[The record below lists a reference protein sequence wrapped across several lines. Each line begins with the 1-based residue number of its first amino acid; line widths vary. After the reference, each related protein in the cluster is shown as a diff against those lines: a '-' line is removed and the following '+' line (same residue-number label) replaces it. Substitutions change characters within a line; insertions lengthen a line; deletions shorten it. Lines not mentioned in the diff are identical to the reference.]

1 MAADQR
7 IVIENCSIATVDA
20 HDTEYADGYV
30 VIVGNRIES
39 LGAGRAPEG
48 LENVVRRIDATGHL
62 VTPGLVNTHHH
73 YYQWITRGLATDH
86 NLFNWLVA
94 LYPTWARIDEPM
106 VYAAAQG
113 SLAMMARGGVT
124 TAMDHHYVF
133 PRDSGDLSGAIIRAA
148 RETGVRFTL
157 ARGSMDR
164 SEKDGGLPPDFAVE
178 TLEGALT
185 ATEATVKE
193 HHDPSFD
200 AMTQVA
206 VAPCSPFS
214 VSTELL
220 RQGAELARRL
230 GVRLHTH
237 GSETVEEEQFC
248 KELFGMGPTDYFE
261 STGWLGEDVWMAHC
275 VHMNDSDIA
284 AFARTKTGVA
294 HCPSSNARLAAG
306 IARVPDMLAA
316 GVPVGLGVDGTASNE
331 SGELHT
337 ELRNALLINRLGAH
351 KEAALN
357 ARQALRLGTYGGAQ
371 VLGRASQIG
380 SLEPGKLADL
390 VLWKLDTLAHASI
403 ADPVTALVFGAAAP
417 VTASFVNGR
426 QIVEAGRL
434 LHVDEDAIARATGAE
449 PRGGPPPAG
458 GYPLSPLGPG
468 GPGGE
473 AGPRPGGRG
482 PRTGSTA
489 AVSWAR
495 AALRA
500 PRNGHRPSVP
510 HDHMHHLPETR
521 VRADVST
528 DRRSRPCP
536 RIPCTPSTRNSPP

>member
-1 MAADQR
+1 VAASQYAQGVER
-7 IVIENCSIATVDA
+7 IVIENCAVATVDA
-20 HDTEYADGYV
+20 DDTEYASGHV
-30 VIVGNRIES
+30 VVAGSTIES
-39 LGAGRAPEG
+39 VGPGKAPEN
-48 LENVVRRIDATGHL
+48 LQNVVRRIDGTGHL

-73 YYQWITRGLATDH
+73 FYQWITRGLATDH

-94 LYPTWARIDEPM
+94 LYPTWARIDEQM

-133 PRDSGDLSGAIIRAA
+133 PRGSGDLSGAIIRAA
-148 RETGVRFTL
+148 SETGVRFTL

-164 SEKDGGLPPDFAVE
+164 GESDGGLPPDFAVE
-178 TLEGALT
+178 TLEGALA
-185 ATEATVKE
+185 ATEETVDRY
-193 HHDPSFD
+193 HDASFG
-200 AMTQVA
+200 AMTQIA

-214 VSTELL
+214 VTTELL
-220 RQGAELARRL
+220 REGAELARRK

-237 GSETVEEEQFC
+237 GSETVEEEKFC
-248 KELFGMGPTDYFE
+248 HELFGMGPTDYFE

-284 AFARTKTGVA
+284 AFARTRTGVA

-337 ELRNALLINRLGAH
+337 ELRNALLINRLGPH
-351 KEAALN
+351 REAALN

-371 VLGRASQIG
+371 VLGRAAEIG

-417 VTASFVNGR
+417 VTVSLVGGR
-426 QIVEAGRL
+426 PVAENGRL
-434 LHVDEDAIARATGAE
+434 LHVDEDAIAR
-449 PRGGPPPAG
+449 
-458 GYPLSPLGPG
+458 
-468 GPGGE
+468 
-473 AGPRPGGRG
+473 
-482 PRTGSTA
+482 
-489 AVSWAR
+489 
-495 AALRA
+495 
-500 PRNGHRPSVP
+500 
-510 HDHMHHLPETR
+510 
-521 VRADVST
+521 
-528 DRRSRPCP
+528 
-536 RIPCTPSTRNSPP
+536 STRHEAQRLTRIAAEG

>member
-1 MAADQR
+1 MAQR
-7 IVIENCSIATVDA
+7 IVIENAAIATVDA
-20 HDTEYADGYV
+20 KDTEYASGHV
-30 VIVGNRIES
+30 VVAGNLIES

-73 YYQWITRGLATDH
+73 FYQWITRGLATDH
-86 NLFNWLVA
+86 NLFDWLVA
-94 LYPTWARIDEPM
+94 LYPIWARIDERM
-106 VYAAAQG
+106 TYAAAQG

-133 PRDSGDLSGAIIRAA
+133 PRGTGDLSGSIIRAA

-164 SEKDGGLPPDFAVE
+164 GERDGGLPPDFAVE
-178 TLEGALT
+178 TLEGALA
-185 ATEATVKE
+185 ATEATVDE
-193 HHDPSFD
+193 HHDASFG

-214 VSTELL
+214 VTTELL
-220 RQGAELARRL
+220 KEGAELARRK

-237 GSETVEEEQFC
+237 GSETVEEEKFC
-248 KELFGMGPTDYFE
+248 HELFGMGPTDYFE

-284 AFARTKTGVA
+284 AFARTRTGVA

-337 ELRNALLINRLGAH
+337 ELRNALLVGRLGPH
-351 KEAALN
+351 REAALN

-371 VLGRASQIG
+371 VLGRAREIG

-390 VLWKLDTLAHASI
+390 VLWRMDTLAHASI
-403 ADPVTALVFGAAAP
+403 ADPVAALVLGAAAP
-417 VTASFVNGR
+417 VTASFVGGE
-426 QIVEAGRL
+426 QIVENGRL
-434 LHVDEDAIARATGAE
+434 LHVDEDAVAR
-449 PRGGPPPAG
+449 
-458 GYPLSPLGPG
+458 
-468 GPGGE
+468 
-473 AGPRPGGRG
+473 
-482 PRTGSTA
+482 
-489 AVSWAR
+489 
-495 AALRA
+495 
-500 PRNGHRPSVP
+500 
-510 HDHMHHLPETR
+510 
-521 VRADVST
+521 
-528 DRRSRPCP
+528 
-536 RIPCTPSTRNSPP
+536 STRAEARRLADIAARG

>member
-1 MAADQR
+1 MAADRR
-7 IVIENCSIATVDA
+7 IVIENCAIATVDA
-20 HDTEYADGYV
+20 DDTEYASGHV
-30 VIVGNRIES
+30 VVAGSRIEAV
-39 LGAGRAPEG
+39 GAGAAPEG
-48 LENVVRRIDATGHL
+48 LENVVRRIDASGHL

-73 YYQWITRGLATDH
+73 FYQWITRGIATDH
-86 NLFNWLVA
+86 NLFDWLVA
-94 LYPTWARIDEPM
+94 LYPTWARIDEEM

-124 TAMDHHYVF
+124 CAMDHHYVY
-133 PRDSGDLSGAIIRAA
+133 PQGSGDLSGAIVRAA

-164 SEKDGGLPPDFAVE
+164 SKKDGGLPPDFAVE
-178 TLEGALT
+178 TLDGALV
-185 ATEATVKE
+185 ATEATIDE
-193 HHDPSFD
+193 HHDASFD

-220 RQGAELARRL
+220 RHGAELARRK

-237 GSETVEEEQFC
+237 GSETVEEEKFC
-248 KELFGMGPTDYFE
+248 HELFGMGPTDYFE

-284 AFARTKTGVA
+284 AFARTRTGVA

-337 ELRNALLINRLGAH
+337 ELRNALLINRLGARR
-351 KEAALN
+351 EAALN
-357 ARQALRLGTYGGAQ
+357 VRQALRLGTYGGAQ
-371 VLGRASQIG
+371 VLGRAAEIG

-403 ADPVTALVFGAAAP
+403 ADPVAALVLGAAAP
-417 VTASFVNGR
+417 VTLSLVNGEPV
-426 QIVEAGRL
+426 VENGRL
-434 LHVDEDAIARATGAE
+434 LHVDQDAVARTTRDEARRLARIAGQ
-449 PRGGPPPAG
+449 G
-458 GYPLSPLGPG
+458 
-468 GPGGE
+468 
-473 AGPRPGGRG
+473 
-482 PRTGSTA
+482 
-489 AVSWAR
+489 
-495 AALRA
+495 
-500 PRNGHRPSVP
+500 
-510 HDHMHHLPETR
+510 
-521 VRADVST
+521 
-528 DRRSRPCP
+528 
-536 RIPCTPSTRNSPP
+536 

>member
-1 MAADQR
+1 MAAAR
-7 IVIENCSIATVDA
+7 RTVIENCSIATVDA
-20 HDTEYADGYV
+20 DDTEYPTGYLVIDGD
-30 VIVGNRIES
+30 RIES

-48 LENVVRRIDATGHL
+48 LADVVRRIDATGHL
-62 VTPGLVNTHHH
+62 LTPGLVNTHHH
-73 YYQWITRGLATDH
+73 YYQWLTRGLATDH
-86 NLFNWLVA
+86 NLFDWLTA

-113 SLAMMARGGVT
+113 SLATMARGGVT
-124 TAMDHHYVF
+124 TAMDHHYVY
-133 PRDSGDLSGAIIRAA
+133 PENSGDLSGAIIRAA

-178 TLEGALT
+178 TLEGALA
-185 ATEATVKE
+185 ATERTVEE
-193 HHDPSFD
+193 HHDASFG

-220 RQGAELARRL
+220 REGAELARRL

-275 VHMNDSDIA
+275 VHMNDADIA
-284 AFARTKTGVA
+284 AFGRTKTGVA

-351 KEAALN
+351 REHALST
-357 ARQALRLGTYGGAQ
+357 RQALRLGTYGGAQ
-371 VLGRASQIG
+371 VLGRAAEIG
-380 SLEPGKLADL
+380 SLERGKLADL

-403 ADPVTALVFGAAAP
+403 ADPVAALVLGAAAP

-426 QIVEAGRL
+426 QIVEDGRL
-434 LHVDEDAIARATGAE
+434 LHVDEDAVAR
-449 PRGGPPPAG
+449 
-458 GYPLSPLGPG
+458 
-468 GPGGE
+468 
-473 AGPRPGGRG
+473 
-482 PRTGSTA
+482 
-489 AVSWAR
+489 
-495 AALRA
+495 
-500 PRNGHRPSVP
+500 
-510 HDHMHHLPETR
+510 
-521 VRADVST
+521 
-528 DRRSRPCP
+528 
-536 RIPCTPSTRNSPP
+536 STRHEARRLARIAGQG